1 MKNPNSYKKQKERS
15 LTRKN
20 ELIVLKGGKCSE
32 CGYDKNFAA
41 LEFHHLIPEEK
52 EFPLDSRRISNT
64 SIEKLIEEVNKCILL
79 CSNCHR
85 GKHNPEL
92 SIENVKERL
101 LNHETEHISV
111 HRELKKKK
119 CKYCGSE
126 FGNINGKIY
135 CSDLCRGKD
144 KGYPSRYEIVGKY
157 DELGSWSGVA
167 KFFNITTRII
177 TRIIQKNNQ

>member
-1 MKNPNSYKKQKERS
+1 MENVPSVD
-15 LTRKN
+15 T
-20 ELIVLKGGKCSE
+20 I
-32 CGYDKNFAA
+32 KNFAA

-111 HRELKKKK
+111 HRELKKKNA
-119 CKYCGSE
+119 
-126 FGNINGKIY
+126 NIVAV
-135 CSDLCRGKD
+135 S
-144 KGYPSRYEIVGKY
+144 
-157 DELGSWSGVA
+157 LG
-167 KFFNITTRII
+167 I
-177 TRIIQKNNQ
+177 